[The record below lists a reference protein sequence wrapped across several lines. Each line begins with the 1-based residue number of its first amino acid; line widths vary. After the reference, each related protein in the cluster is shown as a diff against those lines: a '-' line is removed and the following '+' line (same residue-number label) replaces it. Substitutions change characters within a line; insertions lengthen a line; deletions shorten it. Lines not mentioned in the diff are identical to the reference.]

1 MSSEKST
8 YVDSSNSEDNEVH
21 MTAQRRKKK
30 LIRYTLPWRSKIYFN
45 WRSLEFRRLIES
57 LDHKIDRRRTDSRS
71 MCLEVEVGAECTRQ
85 APHDIPD
92 WAKELF
98 S

>member
-1 MSSEKST
+1 MSSEECA
-8 YVDSSNSEDNEVH
+8 YVDSSNSEDDEAH
-21 MTAQRRKKK
+21 TTAQRRKKK
-30 LIRYTLPWRSKIYFN
+30 LIKHTLPWRSV
-45 WRSLEFRRLIES
+45 EFRRLLES
-57 LDHKIDRRRTDSRS
+57 LDRKIDRRRTDRSRS
-71 MCLEVEVGAECTRQ
+71 MCLEVEVGAESTRQ